1 MMKMEDLFT
10 CGAAKKTLMLALTFV
25 LGTGMD
31 AGTDRETY
39 TNPVICLDYSDP
51 DVVRTG
57 DDYWMT
63 ASSFNCIPG
72 LPILHSTDLVNWEI
86 VNYALDSLVPEEHYS
101 MVQHGKGVWAPCIK
115 FHDGWYYIYWG
126 DPDFGIFMVKTQDPR
141 GEWSEPVLVKAGKG
155 LIDPS
160 PLWDDDGKV
169 YLAHAWA
176 ASRSGLNSI
185 ITVFEMNA
193 DGTECISDEVMVF
206 DGNRDGHHTVEG
218 AKIYK
223 RDGWYYIFAPAGGV
237 ATGWQLVMRSRSVYG
252 PYEARN
258 VMEQGDTD
266 INGPHQ
272 GAWVDT
278 PSGENWF
285 IHFQEKQPFG
295 RIIHLNPM
303 SWTDDGWCV
312 IGHDEDGDG
321 RGEPV
326 RTWKK
331 PDLPADD
338 AGMALDDEFD
348 SAMPG
353 LQWQWHANRQDWFGF
368 GSGYGFF
375 RIYGHREDAPN
386 LWGVPNLFLQKMPA
400 EAFTAT
406 TKLTFN
412 SKGDGDRAGLV
423 VMGFDYGYISILRE
437 GESAVIQTGT
447 CHDADKGTKEEIT
460 TIARTALTMVESGAT
475 PKYTADIWFRVESD
489 GNGVCRFRYS
499 LDGKSFKPAGD
510 AFQAREGRWI
520 GAKIG
525 LFCSSAGTGKDR
537 GWIDADWF
545 RID

>member
-1 MMKMEDLFT
+1 MKKRLILASAMISAVIMFGDRLL
-10 CGAAKKTLMLALTFV
+10 AKDGKDV
-25 LGTGMD
+25 
-31 AGTDRETY
+31 Y
-39 TNPVICLDYSDP
+39 TNPVLCFDYSDP

-72 LPILHSTDLVNWEI
+72 LPILHSKDLVHWHI
-86 VNYALDSLVPEEHYS
+86 VNYALDRLTPEDVFS
-101 MVQHGKGVWAPCIK
+101 KPQHGKGVWAPCIK

-126 DPDFGIFMVKTQDPR
+126 DPDYGIFMVKARDPR
-141 GEWSEPVLVKAGKG
+141 GKWSEPVLVKAGKG

-185 ITVFEMNA
+185 ITVSEMNA
-193 DGTECISDEVMVF
+193 EGTACISEEVMVF

-223 RDGWYYIFAPAGGV
+223 RNGYYYIFAPAGGV
-237 ATGWQLVMRSRSVYG
+237 ATGWQLVMRADNIYG

-258 VMEQGDTD
+258 VMDQGNSD

-272 GAWVDT
+272 GAWIDT
-278 PSGENWF
+278 PSGEDWF
-285 IHFQEKQPFG
+285 IHFQEKQPYG
-295 RIIHLNPM
+295 RIVHLNPM
-303 SWTDDGWCV
+303 EWAEDGWCV
-312 IGHDEDGDG
+312 IGEDKDGDG

-326 RTWKK
+326 RKWKR
-331 PDLPADD
+331 PDT
-338 AGMALDDEFD
+338 GNSGEEYEMATSDEFD
-348 SAMPG
+348 SILTG

-368 GSGYGFF
+368 NSGYGFF
-375 RIYGHREDAPN
+375 RLYGHRENVPN
-386 LWGVPNLFLQKMPA
+386 LWGVPNLYLQKMPA

-406 TKLTFN
+406 ARMSFN

-423 VMGFDYGYISILRE
+423 VMGFDYGSISLKRE
-437 GESAVIQTGT
+437 GDKALILYAV
-447 CHDADKGTKEEIT
+447 CMDADKGTEENVETLAEIPL
-460 TIARTALTMVESGAT
+460 ARVESGAT
-475 PKYTADIWFRVESD
+475 PKYVTDVWFRVKAD
-489 GNGVCRFRYS
+489 GNGACRFMYS
-499 LDGKSFKPAGD
+499 TDGKKFEPVSES
-510 AFQAREGRWI
+510 FQAREGRWI

-525 LFCSSAGTGKDR
+525 LFCSSYGTGRDR

-545 RID
+545 RIDPD